1 MTLKAKI
8 LAVALSAGLVSPAVA
23 SSFTADDM
31 QRVFTQDAPMHL
43 ATLSQS
49 EMQDTKGSVAPLV
62 AVGVM
67 TAGRFIATRYVAPNI
82 ARSMVRSHGSNVAR
96 NNLYGPKWGVM
107 AATRSQARSIAGRNN
122 IREFHSGRGARYT
135 HYHTSPRNNSHVL
148 YGRPR

>member
-49 EMQDTKGSVAPLV
+49 EMQDTKGSFWPSIIRGTVAG
-62 AVGVM
+62 GVLGGGFGY
-67 TAGRFIATRYVAPNI
+67 AGRGHFDPRDAAAGAATGFWMSPAGLP
-82 ARSMVRSHGSNVAR
+82 VRMAVT
-96 NNLYGPKWGVM
+96 
-107 AATRSQARSIAGRNN
+107 AATRGAPGLGITAQEAMAAWSGYSTHNANRIMRPSQ
-122 IREFHSGRGARYT
+122 
-135 HYHTSPRNNSHVL
+135 
-148 YGRPR
+148 